1 MKISFQRLAQSR
13 LPRHAC
19 RTFLPASEYSARHRS
34 RRRGSVT
41 LIAALGI
48 VVILGA
54 GALAVDYS
62 ILLSDRNRLQRACDA
77 AALAGASQ
85 LKLTDNDNTDT
96 TNARNVALTV
106 AGQNNVTLNANDIT
120 FLNSNR
126 QIRVPANTT
135 RSLLFAR
142 MLGIMSKPVAAS
154 ALAGV
159 NPAGNYTPNP
169 SIYIAPIGI
178 TWETY
183 NAYKNDQST
192 HDLDFI
198 RQNKMIFGMD
208 DFVLFDLRDPSGKS
222 TAHMLEQ
229 LTGEERNAVTV
240 GSFQTTLNAA
250 EAAQAGKL
258 ERGFKAIFDS
268 AEGAPW
274 NDPGSG
280 GYANDQQTAY
290 QQIYNGTLN
299 RTNPRVI
306 HIIIT
311 PQTTAASNGTYN
323 TEIQG
328 FVPVYLESI
337 DADKHGGTSITVR
350 FLPPTNASDGGFE
363 PNPGGTMGGVRVI
376 SLMG

>member
-1 MKISFQRLAQSR
+1 MKTSFQRLAQSR
-13 LPRHAC
+13 LSRHAR
-19 RTFLPASEYSARHRS
+19 RTFLLTPEYSPRRHS

-85 LKLTDNDNTDT
+85 LKLTDNDTTDT
-96 TNARNVALTV
+96 TNAKNVAVTV
-106 AGQNNVTLNANDIT
+106 AGQNNVTVNSNDIS
-120 FLNSNR
+120 FQDSNK

-142 MLGIMSKPVAAS
+142 LLGIMSKPVATS
-154 ALAGV
+154 AVAGV

-169 SIYIAPIGI
+169 TIYIAPIGI

-183 NAYKNDQST
+183 NAYKNDQGT

-198 RQNKMIFGMD
+198 RQNKMTFGLD
-208 DFVLFDLRDPSGKS
+208 DFVLFDLSGPNGKS
-222 TAHMLEQ
+222 TAHMQDQ
-229 LTGEERNAVTV
+229 LTGDEREDVTI

-250 EAAQAGKL
+250 EAAQSTKL
-258 ERGFKAIFDS
+258 DRGFDILFDR
-268 AEGAPW
+268 ADGPPW
-274 NDPGSG
+274 NDPGSD
-280 GYANDQQTAY
+280 GYSNGQQTAY

-311 PQTTAASNGTYN
+311 PQTTVSSNGTYN
-323 TEIQG
+323 TEVQG

-337 DADKHGGTSITVR
+337 DADKHGGTTITVR

-363 PNPGGTMGGVRVI
+363 PNPGGIMGGVRVI
-376 SLMG
+376 SLTG